1 MKTKRNTKIYAFIV
15 LLTSLIAIYYLI
27 SLFECNSWMKAFPI
41 QCKKVFDNEQDIFQ
55 RIKQVQNNTTA
66 PHCYFFGF
74 KRTITIEY
82 QEENINILSYCKIH
96 RVGALVIIDKNGNLA
111 SGFRIY
117 NNKKELKFDFIGNQW
132 KR

>member
-1 MKTKRNTKIYAFIV
+1 MKTKMKIMIYGVIILA
-15 LLTSLIAIYYLI
+15 SLIALYYFI

-41 QCKKVFDNEQDIFQ
+41 QCKKVFDNEQDISQ
-55 RIKQVQNNTTA
+55 RIKQVRNNTTA
-66 PHCYFFGF
+66 PHCSFFGF

-111 SGFRIY
+111 LGYRVINNRI
-117 NNKKELKFDFIGNQW
+117 ELKFDFRDNQ
-132 KR
+132 